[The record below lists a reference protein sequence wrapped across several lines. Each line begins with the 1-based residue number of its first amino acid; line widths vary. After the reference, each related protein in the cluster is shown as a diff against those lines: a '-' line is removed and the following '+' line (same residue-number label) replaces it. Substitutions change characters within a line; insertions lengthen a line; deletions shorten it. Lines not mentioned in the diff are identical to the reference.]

1 MSVLSLLLR
10 VLLSISLILNGS
22 GYAMAATH
30 MQMGHGDTAVLAPEQ
45 APDSMSAAEPPCQ
58 QHHSGAS
65 GPVAQLSDTASDTAA
80 VKSEDPSPDC
90 CKAGTCRCACIH
102 QAQVAIPADSLDG
115 AVIEHAGVMHPLK
128 PGHAAPALPH
138 LMRPPIG

>member
-1 MSVLSLLLR
+1 MLAILLR

-30 MQMGHGDTAVLAPEQ
+30 MQMGHGGAAASVAEPE
-45 APDSMSAAEPPCQ
+45 APDSVSAAEAPCQ

-65 GPVAQLSDTASDTAA
+65 GPVAQLSDTTSDTAA
-80 VKSEDPSPDC
+80 VKSEHPSPDC
-90 CKAGTCRCACIH
+90 CKSGACRCACVH

-138 LMRPPIG
+138 LIRPPIG